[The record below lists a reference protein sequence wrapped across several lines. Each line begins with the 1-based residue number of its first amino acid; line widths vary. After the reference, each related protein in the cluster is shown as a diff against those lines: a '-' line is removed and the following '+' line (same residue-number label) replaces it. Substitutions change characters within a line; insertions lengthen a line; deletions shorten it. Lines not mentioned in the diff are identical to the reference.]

1 MRMSA
6 WSSDVCSSDLTP
18 FVTAHLDPVE
28 AQRLDSQV
36 QEAIEQTIDDWI
48 CEHRLY
54 DRPRARRE
62 IDRAKADPEARAVI
76 ARWVA
81 EQSSKPATGNTS
93 DLSDSSSHDCCS
105 GETSGRSAERRVG
118 KECVRTCRSRW
129 SPYHLKK
136 NTLTELYQ
144 TNKSATIN

>member
-1 MRMSA
+1 MRISD
-6 WSSDVCSSDLTP
+6 WSSDVCSSDLLPLGGLIETP

-62 IDRAKADPEARAVI
+62 IDRATADPEARAVI
-76 ARWVA
+76 ASR
-81 EQSSKPATGNTS
+81 EI
-93 DLSDSSSHDCCS
+93 
-105 GETSGRSAERRVG
+105 GRAACRERGGQYGWISVG
-118 KECVRTCRSRW
+118 AVSF
-129 SPYHLKK
+129 KK
-136 NTLTELYQ
+136 QQIERQ
-144 TNKSATIN
+144 IRK

>member
-48 CEHRLY
+48 CEPRLY

-93 DLSDSSSHDCCS
+93 DLSASSSHDCCS
-105 GETSGRSAERRVG
+105 GETSGSLCPA
-118 KECVRTCRSRW
+118 CRQNGRAHVCTPVTHAH
-129 SPYHLKK
+129 PY
-136 NTLTELYQ
+136 
-144 TNKSATIN
+144 

>member
-1 MRMSA
+1 MTYRP
-6 WSSDVCSSDLTP
+6 LGELIETR

-93 DLSDSSSHDCCS
+93 DLSASSSHD
-105 GETSGRSAERRVG
+105 RSEARPVG
-118 KECVRTCRSRW
+118 TEWCNNCRTRW
-129 SPYHLKK
+129 RP
-136 NTLTELYQ
+136 
-144 TNKSATIN
+144 